1 MNDKTLTVEDI
12 NQRKVARRHLIYY
25 LRVYDAKNGDLLGNL
40 VDISTRGIMLVSDG
54 TIQLEKMYLL
64 RMVLPDTIEGSKE
77 VEFEALSR
85 WCKNDVN
92 PDFFDTGFELIDPS
106 SSFLEVVDKLVE
118 DCLFKN

>member
-1 MNDKTLTVEDI
+1 MNVKTVEEI

-25 LRVYDAKNGDLLGNL
+25 LRVFNGKTGELLGNL
-40 VDISTRGIMLVSDG
+40 VDISTCGIMLVSDNA
-54 TIQLEKMYLL
+54 IALEKSYVLK
-64 RMVLPDTIEGSKE
+64 MVLPETVEGSKE
-77 VEFEALSR
+77 VEFEAFSR

-92 PDFFDTGFELIDPS
+92 PDFYDTGFELIDPT